1 MSQQINLF
9 NPLLLKQRKYFSA
22 ITMMQALGLILL
34 GCLGIAIYTNYQV
47 SSLTKAAAATTARLG
62 ESQAQLAQV
71 NAAYAARQKNKSLEA
86 DIQKAEMDAKS
97 LQQIMDILH
106 KGEFGNKTGYAE
118 YMRAFSRQILDGVWL
133 TGFNIYGAGSE
144 IGIQGRAL
152 QPELVPT
159 YLTHLKREPVM
170 QGKSFAVLE
179 MQRPSIDQTKKQDAT
194 GDKPRVQAGYIEFSL
209 RSSDVMKDDIGMPGD
224 KNK

>member
-1 MSQQINLF
+1 MSHQINLF
-9 NPLLLKQRKYFSA
+9 NPLLLKQRKHFSA

-34 GCLGIAIYTNYQV
+34 GCLGIGIYTSYQV
-47 SSLTKAAAATTARLG
+47 SSLTKVAAATTARLG

-71 NAAYAARQKNKSLEA
+71 NAAYAARQKSKSLEA

-97 LQQIMDILH
+97 LQQVMDILQ

-118 YMRAFSRQILDGVWL
+118 YLRAFSRQILDGVWL
-133 TGFNIYGAGSE
+133 TGFSIYGAGSE

-159 YLTHLKREPVM
+159 YITYLKREPVM
-170 QGKSFAVLE
+170 QGKSFATLE

-209 RSSDVMKDDIGMPGD
+209 RSSDVMKDDIDMPGD